1 MLLGEVMDGLRDVR
15 DGKAVM
21 TPEQADNVLDAIYLL
36 LERNKITEE
45 KLAYYKGLEREGRLK
60 VRPPMYGRK
69 CGTCESYDII
79 PGSACGHCK
88 VREDKHRPGKQLYV
102 YRSRGACKDYVQKEE
117 KTK

>member
-1 MLLGEVMDGLRDVR
+1 MLLGEVMAGLRDVR

-36 LERNKITEE
+36 KERQKVTEE

-60 VRPPMYGRK
+60 IVPPVNGK
-69 CGTCESYDII
+69 LCGNCGSYDQI
-79 PGSACGHCK
+79 PGIMWGHCM
-88 VREDKHRPGKQLYV
+88 VRKDRYNQKPLPV
-102 YRSRGACKDYVQKEE
+102 SRSRKACKDYVQKEE

>member
-1 MLLGEVMDGLRDVR
+1 MLLGEVMAGLRDVR

-45 KLAYYKGLEREGRLK
+45 KLAYYR
-60 VRPPMYGRK
+60 RK
-69 CGTCESYDII
+69 AIE
-79 PGSACGHCK
+79 K
-88 VREDKHRPGKQLYV
+88 NL
-102 YRSRGACKDYVQKEE
+102 KEE